1 MNDFILYV
9 LTYSFKEKP
18 IIVAESIC
26 MLPDESPNRTLA
38 DYKALEASLH
48 RDLMNVCR
56 RYIHEIGIVSIM
68 GMLDIVKQEAAEL
81 ERATRKMVEEK
92 SSEEFPSE
100 ENEFSSSEQSSNI
113 SRF

>member
-1 MNDFILYV
+1 
-9 LTYSFKEKP
+9 
-18 IIVAESIC
+18 

-38 DYKALEASLH
+38 EYKALEADLH

-68 GMLDIVKQEAAEL
+68 GMLDIVKQEATEL

-92 SSEEFPSE
+92 LSE
-100 ENEFSSSEQSSNI
+100 ENEFSSSDQSSNI